1 MSQKV
6 DGDIEN
12 ERIGRETTMLKKE
25 KEETMASSSSMVF
38 SKVKIGGPVRA
49 AQQMPLVSRS
59 GASVNNS
66 SRVSF
71 ILFHIFSL
79 C

>member
-12 ERIGRETTMLKKE
+12 ERIGRETAMLKKE

-49 AQQMPLVSRS
+49 AQ
-59 GASVNNS
+59 
-66 SRVSF
+66 
-71 ILFHIFSL
+71 
-79 C
+79 